1 MGELSPGTLRRLDAL
16 AAEAAPALLAQ
27 ALEAAEQRVVTLLTE
42 ALTTR
47 LLAAAARADVPTA
60 ESLQSP
66 VTATLPGN
74 ESLRAAAAT
83 TQDVMP
89 DTAAEPEPPGTRQG
103 AYVYA
108 VTAGDFEVSSRLSPG
123 VNGSEVQGL
132 HHGTLTAVFSSV
144 TLDEFGE
151 HALRQNLNNLSWLE
165 TVARQH
171 EEVVG
176 QLTAETTAIPLRLCT
191 LFNDPEAV
199 RDMLSRNR
207 NAFEGVLARL
217 KDTSEW
223 GVKIIA
229 DRGAAADAAKNAIT
243 AVSHLGELRATAA
256 GKGEGTAYLADK
268 EVSRHIVEETNSTLA
283 TWAREAHVALAGV
296 SVDAVTNPPTSR
308 ELADYDGDMVLNGAY
323 LVSTGQTTAF
333 RDVVSQLSSEH
344 REHGM
349 TLHLTGPWPPYNFT
363 TLDP

>member
-1 MGELSPGTLRRLDAL
+1 
-16 AAEAAPALLAQ
+16 
-27 ALEAAEQRVVTLLTE
+27 
-42 ALTTR
+42 
-47 LLAAAARADVPTA
+47 
-60 ESLQSP
+60 
-66 VTATLPGN
+66 
-74 ESLRAAAAT
+74 
-83 TQDVMP
+83 MP
-89 DTAAEPEPPGTRQG
+89 DVTVEPEPLGTRQG

-123 VNGSEVQGL
+123 VDGSMVEGL
-132 HHGTLTAVFSSV
+132 HHGTLTAVFSNV

-176 QLTAETTAIPLRLCT
+176 QLTAETTTIPLRLCT

-207 NAFEGVLARL
+207 GAFEGVLARL
-217 KDTSEW
+217 QDTSEW

-229 DRGAAADAAKNAIT
+229 DRVVATDAVNNAST
-243 AVSHLGELRATAA
+243 HLRELRATAA
-256 GKGEGTAYLADK
+256 GKSEGAAYLADK
-268 EVSRHIVEETNSTLA
+268 ELSRLIVEETNNNLA
-283 TWAREAHVALAGV
+283 TWASEAHVALAGV
-296 SVDAVTNPPTSR
+296 SVDAVANPPTSR

-323 LVSTGQTTAF
+323 LVSTDQVTAF
-333 RDVVSQLSSEH
+333 RELVSQLTSEH

-349 TLHLTGPWPPYNFT
+349 ALHLTGPWPPYNFT